1 MKLIIHDKIVC
12 STFLDPF
19 VLFIVCDF
27 SSASSLLDNR
37 NYLQLMSSDLQ
48 SLEDHGELVNA
59 AREQDPGHGVGGGQH
74 DVDHK
79 LAESVDNCRHNE

>member
-1 MKLIIHDKIVC
+1 
-12 STFLDPF
+12 
-19 VLFIVCDF
+19 
-27 SSASSLLDNR
+27 
-37 NYLQLMSSDLQ
+37 MSSDLQ